1 MNYKFPDFKVE
12 IVNPKV
18 TVVNV
23 SDKIQLKY
31 CVVSILL
38 VDEVGT
44 NFGFTLPELFTYVD
58 TWTDADIDE
67 WVSKELIQYEDV
79 KQLKK

>member
-12 IVNPKV
+12 IVDPTI

-38 VDEVGT
+38 IDEVGT
-44 NFGFTLPELFTYVD
+44 QFGFTFPNLFTYVD
-58 TWTDADIDE
+58 SWEDDDVDA
-67 WVSKELIQYEDV
+67 WVN
-79 KQLKK
+79 KQLVAYQVK

>member
-12 IVNPKV
+12 IIDPMV

-38 VDEVGT
+38 IDEVGT
-44 NFGFTLPELFTYVD
+44 QFGFTFPELFTYVD
-58 TWTDADIDE
+58 TWTDADIDA
-67 WVSKELIQYEDV
+67 WVD
-79 KQLKK
+79 KQLVAYQIK

>member
-1 MNYKFPDFKVE
+1 MNYKFSDFNVE
-12 IVNPKV
+12 IINPTI

-38 VDEVGT
+38 VDQVGT
-44 NFGFTLPELFTYVD
+44 KFGFTFPDLFTYVN
-58 TWTDADIDE
+58 TWDDNEIDA
-67 WVSKELIQYEDV
+67 WVSKQLV
-79 KQLKK
+79 KYQV

>member
-1 MNYKFPDFKVE
+1 MNYKFPDFNVE
-12 IVNPKV
+12 IVKPTI

-38 VDEVGT
+38 VDEIGT
-44 NFGFTLPELFTYVD
+44 KFGFTFPNLFVYLKTWDDNEIDIWVNNEL
-58 TWTDADIDE
+58 
-67 WVSKELIQYEDV
+67 KNYEV
-79 KQLKK
+79 

>member
-1 MNYKFPDFKVE
+1 MNYKFSDFNVE
-12 IVNPKV
+12 IINPTI

-38 VDEVGT
+38 IDEVET
-44 NFGFTLPELFTYVD
+44 KFGFTFPNLFTYVD
-58 TWTDADIDE
+58 SWEDADINA
-67 WVSKELIQYEDV
+67 WVSKQLV
-79 KQLKK
+79 KYQV

>member
-1 MNYKFPDFKVE
+1 MNYKFPDFKIE
-12 IVNPKV
+12 IIDPMV

-44 NFGFTLPELFTYVD
+44 QFGFTFPNLFTYVD
-58 TWTDADIDE
+58 TWTDADIDA
-67 WVSKELIQYEDV
+67 WVNQELVNYEV
-79 KQLKK
+79 K

>member
-12 IVNPKV
+12 IVDPTV

-38 VDEVGT
+38 IDEVGT
-44 NFGFTLPELFTYVD
+44 QFGFTFPNLFTYVD
-58 TWTDADIDE
+58 TWTDNDIDA
-67 WVSKELIQYEDV
+67 WVSNELVNYEV
-79 KQLKK
+79 K

>member
-12 IVNPKV
+12 IVDPTV

-38 VDEVGT
+38 VDEVKT
-44 NFGFTLPELFTYVD
+44 QFGFTFPNLFNYVD
-58 TWTDADIDE
+58 SWEDTDIDA
-67 WVSKELIQYEDV
+67 WVN
-79 KQLKK
+79 KQLVAYQV

>member
-1 MNYKFPDFKVE
+1 MNYKFPDFNVE
-12 IVNPKV
+12 IINPTI

-38 VDEVGT
+38 VDQVGT
-44 NFGFTLPELFTYVD
+44 KFGFTFPDLFTYVN
-58 TWTDADIDE
+58 TWDDNEINA
-67 WVSKELIQYEDV
+67 WVSKQLV
-79 KQLKK
+79 KYQV

>member
-1 MNYKFPDFKVE
+1 MNYKFPDFNVE
-12 IVNPKV
+12 IVNPTI

-38 VDEVGT
+38 VDEIGT
-44 NFGFTLPELFTYVD
+44 KFGFTFPELFTYAN
-58 TWTDADIDE
+58 TWDDNEIDI
-67 WVSKELIQYEDV
+67 WVNNELKNYEV
-79 KQLKK
+79 

>member
-12 IVNPKV
+12 IIDPTI

-44 NFGFTLPELFTYVD
+44 QFGFTFPELFTYAD
-58 TWTDADIDE
+58 TWTDADIDA
-67 WVSKELIQYEDV
+67 WVSKELLAYQV
-79 KQLKK
+79 K

>member
-12 IVNPKV
+12 IVNPTI

-23 SDKIQLKY
+23 SDKIQDKF

-38 VDEVGT
+38 VDEVQT
-44 NFGFTLPELFTYVD
+44 KFGFTFPNLFTYVD
-58 TWTDADIDE
+58 SWEDTDIDT

>member
-1 MNYKFPDFKVE
+1 MNYKFPDFNVE
-12 IVNPKV
+12 IVNPTI

-38 VDEVGT
+38 VDEIGT
-44 NFGFTLPELFTYVD
+44 KFGFTFPNLFTYIK
-58 TWTDADIDE
+58 TWDDNEIDI
-67 WVSKELIQYEDV
+67 WVNNELKNYEV
-79 KQLKK
+79 

>member
-12 IVNPKV
+12 IINPTV

-23 SDKIQLKY
+23 SDKIQDKF

-44 NFGFTLPELFTYVD
+44 KFGFTFPNLFTYVN
-58 TWTDADIDE
+58 TWDDNEIEA
-67 WVSKELIQYEDV
+67 WVDNELVQYQV
-79 KQLKK
+79 

>member
-1 MNYKFPDFKVE
+1 MNYKFPDFNVE

-38 VDEVGT
+38 VDEVRT
-44 NFGFTLPELFTYVD
+44 QFGFTFPNLFNYVD
-58 TWTDADIDE
+58 SWENTDIDA
-67 WVSKELIQYEDV
+67 WVN
-79 KQLKK
+79 KQLVAYQV

>member
-12 IVNPKV
+12 IVNPTI

-23 SDKIQLKY
+23 SDKIQDKF

-38 VDEVGT
+38 VDEVET
-44 NFGFTLPELFTYVD
+44 KFGFTFPNLFTYVD
-58 TWTDADIDE
+58 SWEDADIDE

>member
-12 IVNPKV
+12 IVNPTI

-38 VDEVGT
+38 IDEVGT
-44 NFGFTLPELFTYVD
+44 QFGFTFPKLFTYVD

>member
-12 IVNPKV
+12 IVNPTV

-44 NFGFTLPELFTYVD
+44 QFGFTFPNLFNYVD
-58 TWTDADIDE
+58 TWTDADINE
-67 WVSKELIQYEDV
+67 WVSKQLINYEV
-79 KQLKK
+79 K

>member
-12 IVNPKV
+12 IVNPTV

-23 SDKIQLKY
+23 SDKIQDKY

-44 NFGFTLPELFTYVD
+44 KFGFTFPELFTYVD
-58 TWTDADIDE
+58 TWDDNEINA
-67 WVSKELIQYEDV
+67 WVSKQLVNYEV
-79 KQLKK
+79 KK

>member
-1 MNYKFPDFKVE
+1 MNYKFSDFNVE
-12 IVNPKV
+12 IINPTI

-38 VDEVGT
+38 VDQVGT
-44 NFGFTLPELFTYVD
+44 KFGFTFPDLFTYVN
-58 TWTDADIDE
+58 TWEDDDIDA
-67 WVSKELIQYEDV
+67 WVSKQLV
-79 KQLKK
+79 KYQV

>member
-12 IVNPKV
+12 IIDPMV

-38 VDEVGT
+38 IDEVGT
-44 NFGFTLPELFTYVD
+44 QFGFTFPELFSYVD
-58 TWTDADIDE
+58 TWTDADIDA
-67 WVSKELIQYEDV
+67 WVD
-79 KQLKK
+79 KQLVAYQIK

>member
-12 IVNPKV
+12 IVDPMV

-38 VDEVGT
+38 IDEVGT
-44 NFGFTLPELFTYVD
+44 QFGFTFPELFSYVD
-58 TWTDADIDE
+58 TWTDADIDA
-67 WVSKELIQYEDV
+67 WVD
-79 KQLKK
+79 KQLVAYQVK

>member
-12 IVNPKV
+12 IINPTI

-23 SDKIQLKY
+23 SDKIQDKF

-38 VDEVGT
+38 VDQVGT
-44 NFGFTLPELFTYVD
+44 KFGFTFPDLFTYVD
-58 TWTDADIDE
+58 TWEDDDIDA
-67 WVSKELIQYEDV
+67 WVSKQLV
-79 KQLKK
+79 KYQV

>member
-1 MNYKFPDFKVE
+1 MNYKFPDFKIE
-12 IVNPKV
+12 IVDPTV

-44 NFGFTLPELFTYVD
+44 QFGFTFPNLFTYVD
-58 TWTDADIDE
+58 TWTDNDINA
-67 WVSKELIQYEDV
+67 WVSKELINYEV
-79 KQLKK
+79 

>member
-1 MNYKFPDFKVE
+1 MNYKFPDFKIE
-12 IVNPKV
+12 IVDPTV

-44 NFGFTLPELFTYVD
+44 QFGFTFPNLFTYVD
-58 TWTDADIDE
+58 TWTDADIDA
-67 WVSKELIQYEDV
+67 WVSKQLVQYEV
-79 KQLKK
+79 K

>member
-1 MNYKFPDFKVE
+1 MNYKFSDFNVE
-12 IVNPKV
+12 IINPTI

-38 VDEVGT
+38 VDQVGT
-44 NFGFTLPELFTYVD
+44 KFGFTFPDLFTYVN
-58 TWTDADIDE
+58 TWEDDEIDA
-67 WVSKELIQYEDV
+67 WVSKQLV
-79 KQLKK
+79 KYQV

>member
-38 VDEVGT
+38 VDEIVT
-44 NFGFTLPELFTYVD
+44 NFGFTFPELFTYVD
-58 TWTDADIDE
+58 TWEDSEIDA
-67 WVSKELIQYEDV
+67 WVSKELVQYEDV
-79 KQLKK
+79 TQLKK

>member
-1 MNYKFPDFKVE
+1 MNYKFPDFKIE
-12 IVNPKV
+12 IVDPTV

-44 NFGFTLPELFTYVD
+44 QFGFTFPNLFTYVD

-67 WVSKELIQYEDV
+67 WVSKQLVQYEV
-79 KQLKK
+79 K